1 MPFPKERSPQFNAD
15 STVTIVKI
23 AEIISGTKKEIC
35 ALMRHKNTGTFP
47 LTTDQDE
54 WPENFMLLL
63 EALLLISV
71 LFVLYIK
78 NGHLFGN
85 WLNQGS

>member
-1 MPFPKERSPQFNAD
+1 
-15 STVTIVKI
+15 
-23 AEIISGTKKEIC
+23 
-35 ALMRHKNTGTFP
+35 MRHKNTGTFP